1 MVFGT
6 EVGEEEIEVCESK
19 CVVFRLVRLGL
30 ESGDV
35 CFEIRQES
43 KDCLRFELI
52 EMSATADH

>member
-6 EVGEEEIEVCESK
+6 KVGEEEIEVGESES
-19 CVVFRLVRLGL
+19 VVFGFIRLGL

-43 KDCLRFELI
+43 EDSLRLELT